1 VFESAFA
8 GEHNGWPDVLSLPDP
23 ASVVRLPWRPETAA
37 VILNWLMPDGSPC
50 PLDMRGRIAD
60 LEERAA
66 ALGFETRFAFEY
78 EVFMFE
84 ADDAALSAGR
94 YGDLRPYGRDLGY
107 CDHLRH
113 PGFESFAREFMDR
126 MAAIG
131 VGVASFHTEY
141 GRGMA
146 EFALAP
152 KTALAAADGAA
163 RARLYLAE
171 LCEERG
177 LMATFMARC
186 TALGTESS
194 TGAHVHQSLVRDGEN
209 AFATTD
215 GGAVSET
222 ALHYLGGLL
231 HTLTDF
237 NVVFRP
243 TVNSY
248 RRGNRGEWSPVDRS
262 WGYEN
267 RTSAVRAMTRPA
279 PGGARLEHRVSGAD
293 VNPWLV
299 VLALLGGGLHGM
311 QEKLDPGEPDT
322 SGADQNGRFERLPA
336 TLPESIDAFE
346 RSALAR
352 EILGPGLVEH
362 YVASRRAE
370 EAAYQAWLAE
380 TVTEFEFRRYFE
392 AH

>member
-1 VFESAFA
+1 
-8 GEHNGWPDVLSLPDP
+8 
-23 ASVVRLPWRPETAA
+23 
-37 VILNWLMPDGSPC
+37 
-50 PLDMRGRIAD
+50 
-60 LEERAA
+60 
-66 ALGFETRFAFEY
+66 
-78 EVFMFE
+78 
-84 ADDAALSAGR
+84 
-94 YGDLRPYGRDLGY
+94 
-107 CDHLRH
+107 
-113 PGFESFAREFMDR
+113 
-126 MAAIG
+126 
-131 VGVASFHTEY
+131 
-141 GRGMA
+141 
-146 EFALAP
+146 
-152 KTALAAADGAA
+152 
-163 RARLYLAE
+163 
-171 LCEERG
+171 
-177 LMATFMARC
+177 MATFMARC